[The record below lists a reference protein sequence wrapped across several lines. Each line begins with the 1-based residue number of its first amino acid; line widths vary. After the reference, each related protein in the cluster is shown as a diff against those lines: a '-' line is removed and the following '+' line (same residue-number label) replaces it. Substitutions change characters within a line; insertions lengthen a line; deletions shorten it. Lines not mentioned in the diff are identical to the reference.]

1 MRYLAVSILC
11 LLIVLGSALAQE
23 RDEPIRIIL
32 MHTNDVH
39 GGIDRSE
46 ATFMDQEF
54 PPALG
59 GGAALAGLVKKVRQ
73 KAEDE
78 DKGFLLV
85 DVGDIWQG
93 TPVGNYREGEIV
105 IDYMNRVGFDA
116 WAPGNHEF
124 DAGLENALHI
134 MEMAEFPVLAAN
146 LVNPETGD
154 VLPPARAYIIKEV
167 KGVRIGIIGLITEET
182 PLYALPEDVQ
192 GVQFLDVK
200 TVTEKYVAEIKDKV
214 DLIMVIAHL
223 GIPWGVDDA
232 YKEMMETGAEK
243 KIKYGMNA
251 MELVHHV
258 PGIDLMV
265 CGHIHVGYEQGW
277 IDPLNHTICLQT
289 YGRGS
294 GIGLYEIEIDPG
306 TKKIVGYDWAES
318 DGAIVTL
325 FEDEFWP
332 DDDVA
337 MFIQEWVD
345 SAEVGMDEP
354 IGRALIDI
362 TRVGVGESQLGN
374 MVTDAMREAV
384 DADVAFTNLGGIRAN
399 MSMGI
404 ITPRDV
410 FQVVPFENKLTYF
423 EMTGSYLKHVIE
435 WRVKGM
441 RQGAY
446 VSGVKIVFS
455 RTRPDFDRVVELS
468 VGGEPWD
475 PDRIYRVVTTDFIAE
490 GNVGLQILTEIDKDY
505 VNNSDVTVKQAT
517 VDYIKKHSPLEPRI
531 EGRFVRD
538 DGREMSS
545 ALAEAMAGYKP
556 LEELRH

>member
-1 MRYLAVSILC
+1 MRYPAVFIVC
-11 LLIVLGSALAQE
+11 LLMVLGSALAQGQS
-23 RDEPIRIIL
+23 EPIKIVI

-59 GGAALAGLVKKVRQ
+59 GGAALAGLVKKVRKQ
-73 KAEDE
+73 AEDE
-78 DKGFLLV
+78 DKGFLLF

-93 TPVGNYREGEIV
+93 TPVGNYHKGEIV
-105 IDYMNRVGFDA
+105 IEYMNRLGYDA

-124 DAGLENALHI
+124 DAGLENAFHI
-134 MEMAEFPVLAAN
+134 MKMAEFPVLAAN
-146 LVNPETGD
+146 LISSETGE
-154 VLPPARAYIIKEV
+154 VPPPIKPYVIREV

-182 PLYALPEDVQ
+182 PMYALPEDVQ
-192 GVQFLDVK
+192 EVQFLDVK
-200 TVTEKYVAEIKDKV
+200 TVTQKYIAEIKDKV
-214 DLIMVIAHL
+214 DLIFVVAHL
-223 GIPWGVDDA
+223 GVPWGVNEA
-232 YKEMMETGAEK
+232 YKEMIETGAEK
-243 KIKYGMNA
+243 KIRYGMNA
-251 MELVHHV
+251 MELVHYV
-258 PGIDLMV
+258 PGIDVLIG
-265 CGHIHVGYEQGW
+265 GHIHVGYEKGW

-294 GIGLYEIEIDPG
+294 GVGLYEIEVDPG
-306 TKKIVGYDWAES
+306 TKKIIGYDLAES
-318 DGAIVTL
+318 NGEIVTL

-332 DDDVA
+332 DEDVEG
-337 MFIQEWVD
+337 FIQEWVD

-362 TRVGVGESQLGN
+362 TRVGVGESQLGD

-399 MSMGI
+399 IAMGI

-423 EMTGSYLKHVIE
+423 EMTGSFLKHVIE

-446 VSGVKIVFS
+446 VSGVKIVYS
-455 RTRPDFDRVVELS
+455 RTRPDFDRVVELT
-468 VGGEPWD
+468 VNGEPWD

-490 GNVGLQILTEIDKDY
+490 GNVGLQILTDVDKDY
-505 VNNSDVTVKQAT
+505 VTYSDITVKQA
-517 VDYIKKHSPLEPRI
+517 VIDYVKKHSPLEPRI

-538 DGREMSS
+538 DDRKMSP
-545 ALAEAMAGYKP
+545 ALAEAMDGYKP
-556 LEELRH
+556 LEDLTH

>member
-1 MRYLAVSILC
+1 MRYLAVITLC
-11 LLIVLGSALAQE
+11 LAMALGSALARE
-23 RDEPIRIIL
+23 SSEPIPIII

-39 GGIDRSE
+39 GGIDKSE

-59 GGAALAGLVKKVRQ
+59 GGAALAGLVKRVRQ

-78 DKGFLLV
+78 DKGFLLF

-93 TPVGNYREGEIV
+93 TPVGNYRKGEIV
-105 IDYMNRVGFDA
+105 IEYMNMLGYDA

-124 DAGLENALHI
+124 DAGLENAFHI
-134 MEMAEFPVLAAN
+134 MDMAKFPVLAAN
-146 LVNPETGD
+146 LVSSETGE
-154 VLPPARAYIIKEV
+154 VPPPIKPYIIKEV
-167 KGVRIGIIGLITEET
+167 KGIKIGIIGLITEET

-192 GVQFLDVK
+192 EIQFLDVK
-200 TVTEKYVAEIKDKV
+200 TITQKYIAELKDRV

-223 GIPWGVDDA
+223 GVPWGVDEA
-232 YKEMMETGAEK
+232 YKEMIETGAEK

-251 MELVHHV
+251 MELAHSV
-258 PGIDLMV
+258 PGIDVLIG
-265 CGHIHVGYEQGW
+265 GHIHVGYEKGW

-294 GIGLYEIEIDPG
+294 GVGIYEIEVDPG
-306 TKKIVGYDWAES
+306 TKKIVGFDWAES

-332 DDDVA
+332 DDDVGT
-337 MFIQEWVD
+337 FIQEWVD

-362 TRVGVGESQLGN
+362 TRVGVGESPLGD

-399 MSMGI
+399 IGMGI

-410 FQVVPFENKLTYF
+410 FQVVPFENKLVYF
-423 EMTGSYLKHVIE
+423 EMTGSFLKHVIE

-446 VSGVKIVFS
+446 VSGVKIAYS
-455 RTRPDFDRVVELS
+455 RKRPDFDRVVEFT

-490 GNVGLQILTEIDKDY
+490 GNVGLQILTEVDKAY
-505 VNNSDVTVKQAT
+505 VTNTDVTVKQAMI
-517 VDYIKKHSPLEPRI
+517 DYIKKHSPLEPRI

-538 DGREMSS
+538 DDREMSP
-545 ALAEAMAGYKP
+545 ALAEALTRYKP
-556 LEELRH
+556 LEELSH

>member
-1 MRYLAVSILC
+1 LVHKGGFRPVDAAM
-11 LLIVLGSALAQE
+11 
-23 RDEPIRIIL
+23 DII
-32 MHTNDVH
+32 
-39 GGIDRSE
+39 
-46 ATFMDQEF
+46 
-54 PPALG
+54 
-59 GGAALAGLVKKVRQ
+59 
-73 KAEDE
+73 
-78 DKGFLLV
+78 
-85 DVGDIWQG
+85 GDIWQG

-105 IDYMNRVGFDA
+105 IEYMNRVGFDA

-124 DAGLENALHI
+124 DAGLENAFHI
-134 MEMAEFPVLAAN
+134 MEKAEFPVLAAN
-146 LVNPETGD
+146 LVSSETGE
-154 VLPPARAYIIKEV
+154 VLPPLRPYVIKEV
-167 KGVRIGIIGLITEET
+167 KGIKIGIIGLITEET
-182 PLYALPEDVQ
+182 PMYALPEDVQ
-192 GVQFLDVK
+192 EIQFLDIK
-200 TVTEKYVAEIKDKV
+200 PVTEKYIAELEGKV
-214 DLIMVIAHL
+214 DLIFVIGHL
-223 GIPWGVDDA
+223 GVPWGVDDA
-232 YKEMMETGAEK
+232 YKEMIETGAEK
-243 KIKYGMNA
+243 KIRYGMNA

-258 PGIDLMV
+258 PGIDLFV
-265 CGHIHVGYEQGW
+265 GGHIHVGYEQGW
-277 IDPLNHTICLQT
+277 IDPLCHTICLQT

-294 GIGLYEIEIDPG
+294 GVGLYEIEIDPG
-306 TKKIVGYDWAES
+306 TRKIIGYDWAES

-374 MVTDAMREAV
+374 MATDAMREAV

-399 MSMGI
+399 IGMGI

-410 FQVVPFENKLTYF
+410 FQVAPFENKLAYF

-446 VSGVKIVFS
+446 VSGVRIVYDRS
-455 RTRPDFDRVVELS
+455 RPDFDRVVELT

-490 GNVGLQILTEIDKDY
+490 GNVGLQILTEVDKDY
-505 VNNSDVTVKQAT
+505 VTHSDVTVKQSMI
-517 VDYIKKHSPLEPRI
+517 DYIKKHSPLEPRI

-538 DGREMSS
+538 DGREMSP

-556 LEELRH
+556 LEELSH